1 MDQVKLL
8 AQDSNLNS
16 HQLQLVLAELS
27 NLIRTL
33 QEASAVLLEA
43 STVPTAGRVTADEL
57 LVLKASMG
65 LPSLWCLVYRCC
77 CPALMSCSAT

>member
-1 MDQVKLL
+1 MKLL

-33 QEASAVLLEA
+33 QEASAVLLEV
-43 STVPTAGRVTADEL
+43 SSSGDSRSVMIVVIVMVDNEGVKFLRPT
-57 LVLKASMG
+57 
-65 LPSLWCLVYRCC
+65 P
-77 CPALMSCSAT
+77 